1 MSSGFSLKFVSF
13 LQNYPT
19 CSCEGYA
26 CCSCRRVYAL
36 QLAEPFRH
44 GDGTHAPLS
53 EQLIPIAGITWFSVN
68 ADALVRLTR
77 AVLPAISPTAAPN
90 YPSRVRPP
98 RQQSQLAVGAQCVM
112 VAGLVYRK
120 TNTVNIAEPQ

>member
-1 MSSGFSLKFVSF
+1 VSHKMSSGFSLKFVSF

-44 GDGTHAPLS
+44 GDGSYAPLS
-53 EQLIPIAGITWFSVN
+53 EQLIPIAGITWLRSTPMFSY
-68 ADALVRLTR
+68 ASPALFCQR
-77 AVLPAISPTAAPN
+77 
-90 YPSRVRPP
+90 
-98 RQQSQLAVGAQCVM
+98 
-112 VAGLVYRK
+112 
-120 TNTVNIAEPQ
+120 